1 MYQNSIYRMFDQNYI
16 QEQYMQQQLQKQHN
30 EQMWKTIE
38 CANKLDDF
46 LKSIDEL
53 LPEYQKIA
61 FEQCC
66 MIVGNHM
73 MKKGMF

>member
-1 MYQNSIYRMFDQNYI
+1 MSIMYQNSIYRMFDQNCI
-16 QEQYMQQQLQKQHN
+16 QEQYLRQRHN

-46 LKSIDEL
+46 LKCIDEVS
-53 LPEYQKIA
+53 PEYQKIA

-66 MIVGNHM
+66 IVIGNHM
-73 MKKGMF
+73 MKKGLL

>member
-66 MIVGNHM
+66 MIIGNHM

>member
-1 MYQNSIYRMFDQNYI
+1 MR
-16 QEQYMQQQLQKQHN
+16 QQLQKQHN

-66 MIVGNHM
+66 MVVGNHM
-73 MKKGMF
+73 MKKGML